1 MCVCVCVWVF
11 FLCSI
16 ELERVP
22 GEASAASNHR
32 DRREKRDR
40 TGKKRD
46 TADNKVLREQGQGW
60 GPLLFLATL
69 FSLSHTM
76 QGLATHTLTHR
87 EEGRC
92 RDSVWEEGRLL
103 GRAGCHCPRQG
114 RLTARQGHPTRQ
126 TVATTALRPS
136 PTLSKKGWR
145 WPSWPPGYR
154 LPGPLNPPPW
164 SMGGV
169 RCPRHT
175 TLQHGWGRGVRGP
188 AQTA

>member
-1 MCVCVCVWVF
+1 MHY
-11 FLCSI
+11 S
-16 ELERVP
+16 
-22 GEASAASNHR
+22 
-32 DRREKRDR
+32 RR
-40 TGKKRD
+40 
-46 TADNKVLREQGQGW
+46 
-60 GPLLFLATL
+60 PLLVVVVVAVAHQSVVFARSCRSGPSVVYLGARARAGVLFFFLATL

-103 GRAGCHCPRQG
+103 GRAGCHCPRQC

-164 SMGGV
+164 SMGGGEMSKA
-169 RCPRHT
+169 HYFT
-175 TLQHGWGRGVRGP
+175 TWVGSWGPWTCTNCLVFRRS
-188 AQTA
+188 